1 MTIKY
6 LSVCGGG
13 FPQILVTYG
22 IFKYLSVK
30 KIINYDNIEIINA
43 TSAGTLTSL
52 MFLLKI
58 DWNILDNFV
67 FNRPWYDI
75 FKISKNDIINLYS
88 KKGLYDVD
96 IFIKL
101 MEPLLTYKNL
111 TKDST
116 LLDLYNVTKIKFNIF
131 TTKVNSM
138 ETVIFNHI
146 DFPHYKIVD
155 CLYMSSCIP
164 GIFSPYYDIS
174 SNYTFV
180 DGSLLVNS
188 PYLYILKQFKL
199 ENEELLIIDNS
210 SEEFDNINSYL
221 ENNMINYNIIC
232 NYDVSC
238 CYNIINDC
246 SNYQFLDFDISLNK
260 SNKTNKSNDL
270 FELKKDITFFNFFII
285 LIKLIIQ
292 KFNKFKFNIFYIDVN
307 NVLKKNKNINF
318 LYINTYHKQN
328 RFDYNE
334 WKNVLTDKNY
344 RYKLTIFGINLCY
357 SIVNYKKF
365 NCNLKNKFKKNDSYL
380 LIE

>member
-138 ETVIFNHI
+138 E
-146 DFPHYKIVD
+146 K
-155 CLYMSSCIP
+155 
-164 GIFSPYYDIS
+164 
-174 SNYTFV
+174 
-180 DGSLLVNS
+180 
-188 PYLYILKQFKL
+188 
-199 ENEELLIIDNS
+199 
-210 SEEFDNINSYL
+210 
-221 ENNMINYNIIC
+221 
-232 NYDVSC
+232 
-238 CYNIINDC
+238 
-246 SNYQFLDFDISLNK
+246 
-260 SNKTNKSNDL
+260 
-270 FELKKDITFFNFFII
+270 
-285 LIKLIIQ
+285 
-292 KFNKFKFNIFYIDVN
+292 
-307 NVLKKNKNINF
+307 
-318 LYINTYHKQN
+318 
-328 RFDYNE
+328 
-334 WKNVLTDKNY
+334 
-344 RYKLTIFGINLCY
+344 
-357 SIVNYKKF
+357 
-365 NCNLKNKFKKNDSYL
+365 
-380 LIE
+380 